1 MPSETINNQAHFGK
15 NAVRLLNVMLQ
26 EFRLDSAPTT
36 RPGVHTD
43 KPRHG
48 VEYSVSCRQTG
59 KAYKFF
65 LANGFYGD
73 GTPSW
78 FITLAGQFPESNFA
92 KVLNESEGIAHKYR
106 LTKDFLKDPYSM
118 IHVAL
123 RKYCDGPESV
133 LWWQQMANLG
143 HIGLSGYINDA
154 MVYELKA
161 LVANRSM
168 KNGLLDQESIAQA
181 IYTALFKI
189 LDCSQSVLNLPLGW
203 PVDQVT
209 GYIEQLKKGSTKKFV
224 RDLRR
229 GYGADDFGTDNK
241 KHVVDMAF
249 MSLPFLSVRTLS
261 DSFSGYGIEEVSL
274 QEQAFSRAKRSVAWN
289 ARRLKKHEANT
300 EAPDTDWTAVRTRLL
315 GALTKAQTALEA
327 AQKNWPAGKVFLGW
341 EPPEEAAPEVAPT
354 TAPEA
359 APAAEPEQATAE
371 TVAQAPAEAPAVPE
385 APAADAT
392 TAADPQ

>member
-1 MPSETINNQAHFGK
+1 MPSYTINNQSHFGK
-15 NAVRLLNVMLQ
+15 NAIRLLNVMMQ
-26 EFRLDSAPTT
+26 EFRLDSVPTT

-65 LANGFYGD
+65 LSNGFYGD
-73 GTPSW
+73 GTPGW
-78 FITLAGQFPESNFA
+78 FITLAGRFPESNFA
-92 KVLNESEGIAHKYR
+92 KELNEIEGIAHKYR
-106 LTKDFLKDPYSM
+106 LTEDFLKGPYGM

-143 HIGLSGYINDA
+143 HIGLSGYISDA

-161 LVANRSM
+161 LVADRSK
-168 KNGLLDQESIAQA
+168 KNGLLDQGSIAQA
-181 IYTALFKI
+181 IYTAIFKI
-189 LDCSQSVLNLPLGW
+189 LDCSQAVLSLPLGW

-209 GYIEQLKKGSTKKFV
+209 GYIEKLKKGSTKKFV

-229 GYGADDFGTDNK
+229 GFGADDFGTDNK
-241 KHVVDMAF
+241 KHVVNMAM

-261 DSFSGYGIEEVSL
+261 DSFGGYGIEEVSL
-274 QEQAFSRAKRSVAWN
+274 QEQAFSRAKRSVAWA
-289 ARRLKKHEANT
+289 ARRIKKLELNM
-300 EAPDTDWTAVRTRLL
+300 ELSDTALNAERTRLSGEL
-315 GALTKAQTALEA
+315 IKAQKSLEA

-341 EPPEEAAPEVAPT
+341 EPPEEAAPERAT
-354 TAPEA
+354 ATAPEA